1 MAHNTNYRDMYRE
14 TMKNVLLILILLIL
28 VSCNN
33 GNPSYEKKD
42 TVLTG
47 KVNHY
52 NGENAKLYLHYSQ
65 PGSKAIRELI
75 NISED
80 GYFECHLSGYLPLD
94 AMLLEKKTFA
104 NINFIYH
111 PGDSIHI
118 EFDTNSEGL
127 ALLKT
132 VAFSGDRSVTNNE
145 IIKFQILRE
154 ENNLGYGAINPN
166 ELYKLNTDSF
176 VTEMSKVK
184 DRQLTLLNKFVSENN
199 LTPEAKNWSTLFANE
214 TYFHFLD
221 DYGFEK
227 NVSKPYFDYNKS
239 ILPITMD
246 KMICWKILAYR
257 INRYHST
264 IVKPK
269 MLQTFSNQ
277 MEAINAET
285 INIDSLII
293 NFIFSNSTDT
303 LLNQISL
310 ADYYTKQFD
319 ANIISGYEANQE
331 LIKAKLDNSTI
342 YNSLQEYYQSTF
354 NFINKPNELTST
366 IIKNMD
372 GTPINDTFA
381 KILSDNKGKVIYLD
395 CWATWCGP
403 CKKAMPASKDLMFRL
418 KEKDVSFVYVCIESE
433 IKLWE
438 RLLSEFNLEGGQ
450 HYLMN
455 KKQSEFF
462 RDIMKVKEIPCYF
475 LINKKGQLV
484 EQGFHLHPGEKSTEE
499 KIIKLANEL

>member
-1 MAHNTNYRDMYRE
+1 
-14 TMKNVLLILILLIL
+14 MKNVLLVLTLSIL
-28 VSCNN
+28 VSWNN
-33 GNPSYEKKD
+33 ENPSGKKKD
-42 TVLTG
+42 IVLTG
-47 KVNHY
+47 KVNHFT
-52 NGENAKLYLHYSQ
+52 GENAKLYLDYSQ
-65 PGSKAIRELI
+65 PGSKAIREVI
-75 NISED
+75 NITKD
-80 GYFECHLSGYLPLD
+80 GYFEYHFSSYLPLD

-118 EFDTNSEGL
+118 EFDTNSERL
-127 ALLKT
+127 SLLKT
-132 VAFSGDRSVTNNE
+132 VVFSGDRSVTNNE

-166 ELYKLNTDSF
+166 ELYKLNADSF

-184 DRQLTLLNKFVSENN
+184 DRQVALLNKFVSENN
-199 LTPEAKNWSTLFANE
+199 PSQEAKNWSTHFADE
-214 TYFHFLD
+214 TYYHFLD

-227 NVSKPYFDYNKS
+227 KVTKSYYDYNKS
-239 ILPITMD
+239 ILPITLD
-246 KMICWKILAYR
+246 KMICWKVLAYR

-269 MLQTFSNQ
+269 MLLSFSNQ
-277 MEAINAET
+277 MEVIKAGT

-319 ANIISGYEANQE
+319 ANIISGYQANHE
-331 LIKAKLDNSTI
+331 LIKTKLDNFSI
-342 YNSLQEYYQSTF
+342 YNSLQEHYQSTF
-354 NFINKPNELTST
+354 DFINKPNDLSNT

-372 GTPINDTFA
+372 GTPIKETFA

-403 CKKAMPASKDLMFRL
+403 CKKAMPASKDLMLRL
-418 KEKDVSFVYVCIESE
+418 KGKDVSFVYVCIESE
-433 IKLWE
+433 VKLWGK
-438 RLLSEFNLEGGQ
+438 LLSEFNLMGGQ

-455 KKQSEFF
+455 KEQSEFF
-462 RDIMKVKEIPCYF
+462 RDIMKVKGVPYYF

-484 EQGFHLHPGEKSTEE
+484 EQGNHLHPNEKSTEE
-499 KIIKLANEL
+499 KIIKLINES